1 MMMEVSKMTMTMGTG
16 VRTHFPSFDLVHRK
30 TLIGGGLVSL
40 IYGET
45 QLYWCGTLFGAES

>member
-1 MMMEVSKMTMTMGTG
+1 MMEVSKMTMTMGTG